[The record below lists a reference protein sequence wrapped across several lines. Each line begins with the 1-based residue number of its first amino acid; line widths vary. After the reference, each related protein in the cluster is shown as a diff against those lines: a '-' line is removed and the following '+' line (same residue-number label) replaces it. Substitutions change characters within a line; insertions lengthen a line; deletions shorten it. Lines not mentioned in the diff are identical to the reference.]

1 MGAVVGF
8 DRFEH
13 LCVVGDGS
21 PALVAGVGEGGA
33 AADDP
38 LAGMPYMALLMGRMK
53 SRPPP
58 EAMKVAKPLAA
69 R

>member
-1 MGAVVGF
+1 
-8 DRFEH
+8 
-13 LCVVGDGS
+13 VGDGAA
-21 PALVAGVGEGGA
+21 ALVAGVGEGGA

-38 LAGMPYMALLMGRMK
+38 LAGDAVMSWLMGRMK